1 MNATALASARIN
13 IRPIKHTF
21 LEVKE
26 NNHELIL
33 WPYHYKMSSV
43 LDETFLGCRNSD
55 NLIASATV
63 VL

>member
-1 MNATALASARIN
+1 MNAAALASARIN

-33 WPYHYKMSSV
+33 
-43 LDETFLGCRNSD
+43 
-55 NLIASATV
+55 
-63 VL
+63 